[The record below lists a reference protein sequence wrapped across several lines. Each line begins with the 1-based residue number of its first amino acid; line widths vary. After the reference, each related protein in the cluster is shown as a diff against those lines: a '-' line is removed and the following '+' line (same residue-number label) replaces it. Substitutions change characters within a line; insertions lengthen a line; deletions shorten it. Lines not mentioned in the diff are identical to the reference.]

1 MHNPTQTLKKYA
13 GEEKTGRVGEKA
25 GCSTGK
31 GAEKAGARWTEARDE
46 DTTPLAFLLKHLA
59 FLFSL
64 LMKTERVASKEDVE
78 GTQ

>member
-1 MHNPTQTLKKYA
+1 MHNPTQTLIKYA
-13 GEEKTGRVGEKA
+13 GKAEEKTGEKA

-46 DTTPLAFLLKHLA
+46 DTTLLAFLLKHLD

-64 LMKTERVASKEDVE
+64 LMKAERVASKEDVE